1 MLGLR
6 CEEMEAV
13 SISKSKPFLGTAA
26 EQMGLYV
33 PKKSGQQCV
42 EIRPCCRDPSD
53 IRFRRAFSRD

>member
-6 CEEMEAV
+6 CEGMEAV

-33 PKKSGQQCV
+33 PKKFRKPCV
-42 EIRPCCRDPSD
+42 GIRPCCRDPSD
-53 IRFRRAFSRD
+53 VRFRRLFSRD